1 VDFAFRDE
9 YAGCVR
15 RRVIRWLVVL
25 VALVGF
31 LGVSAAIFRDEL
43 FRRQAKLP
51 EFTNEFGG
59 SDEVMVPMRDGV
71 RLHTEVFRPAGVEK
85 APTILVRNP
94 YIPLRTLERFQCRVM
109 TRYGYACVLQ
119 AVRGQMDSEG
129 EWQPIVN
136 ERNDG
141 LDTLTWLAKQPFV
154 DGNIGMRGPSYL
166 TCTQLTVADVAPPEL
181 KTLVP
186 SVFGVDFRLSAYER
200 GLLRHDL
207 LTAWATLMP
216 ERGMRLT
223 AGSDY
228 LDAAAFRPALEAD
241 EKFMTKKLPWYRDV
255 LSAPAPGDPYWH
267 DERQRVFRAVPERT
281 KVPMLLV
288 GAFFDP
294 FFAAQLD
301 VWSRLATR
309 RDSVFVIGPWNHL
322 NMTSG
327 DVEYE
332 VDTGRLTP
340 WPLMLEWFDHT
351 LKGRPLTTLKAGT
364 VQTLGP
370 GDHAWRTHA
379 QWPDATLPATTLHL
393 GKAEDAQACAG
404 GTLEAAATSP
414 SQTSYV
420 FDPAN
425 PVPSRGGAAML
436 SFAFF
441 RGLGL
446 TPGPVEQGDSCE
458 RADVLTFKGAPLPD
472 EVRLSGAA
480 HLTLKVQ
487 STAPDTAFVA
497 RLISEQDGKAV
508 LVREAAATL
517 AFPTAQALTAQTYT
531 PGTATTVELDFWPIE
546 WTLPKGARLRLDVT
560 SSSFPVLH
568 THSNRAGPWATQT
581 GADTATQTLF
591 AGEGASTLTVP
602 LTR

>member
-1 VDFAFRDE
+1 MP
-9 YAGCVR
+9 VR
-15 RRVIRWLVVL
+15 RVL
-25 VALVGF
+25 KWS
-31 LGVSAAIFRDEL
+31 LGVVAAVAFVVATIAIFRDEL

-59 SDEVMVPMRDGV
+59 SEDVMVAMRDGV
-71 RLHTEVFRPAGVEK
+71 KLHTEVFRPAGVDK

-94 YIPLRTLERFQCRVM
+94 YIPLRALERFQCKVM

-119 AVRGQMDSEG
+119 DVRGEMDSEG
-129 EWQPIVN
+129 VWEPIVH
-136 ERNDG
+136 ERDDG
-141 LDTLTWLAKQPFV
+141 LDTLAWLVKQPFV

-166 TCTQLTVADVAPPEL
+166 TCTQLTMGDVLPPEV

-186 SVFGVDFRLSAYER
+186 SVFGVDFRLATYER

-228 LDAAAFRPALEAD
+228 LKAAAYRPAMEAD
-241 EKFMTKKLPWYRDV
+241 EHFMTKKLPWYRDV
-255 LSAPAPGDPYWH
+255 LAAPAPGDAYW
-267 DERQRVFRAVPERT
+267 ETEIQRTFRAVPENT

-301 VWSRLATR
+301 VWNRLATR
-309 RDSVFVIGPWNHL
+309 TQSAFVIGPWNHL

-327 DVEYE
+327 DVSYD
-332 VDTGRLTP
+332 VDTGRFDP

-351 LKGRPLTTLKAGT
+351 LKGKPLTTLEKGK
-364 VQTLGP
+364 VRTLGP
-370 GDHAWRTHA
+370 GDHAWRTHD
-379 QWPDATLPATTLHL
+379 QWPDQSVTATTFHL
-393 GKAEDAQACAG
+393 GNADASQSCSG
-404 GTLEAAATSP
+404 GALESAPTTST
-414 SQTSYV
+414 QTAYV
-420 FDPAN
+420 FDPAD
-425 PVPSRGGAAML
+425 PLPSRGGASML

-441 RGLGL
+441 RNLGI
-446 TPGPVEQGDSCE
+446 TPGPVDQGDSCE
-458 RADVLTFKGAPLPD
+458 RKDVLTFKAAPLT
-472 EVRLSGAA
+472 EERRLSGAA
-480 HLTLKVQ
+480 HLTLKVS

-497 RLISEQDGKAV
+497 RLISEQDGKA
-508 LVREAAATL
+508 LLIREAAATL
-517 AFPTAQALTAQTYT
+517 AFPTAQTMTAQTYV
-531 PGTATTVELDFWPIE
+531 PGTPTTVELDFWPME
-546 WTLPKGARLRLDVT
+546 WTLPKGASLRVDVS

-581 GADTATQTLF
+581 GADVATQTVLV
-591 AGEGASTLTVP
+591 GEGVSTLTIP
-602 LTR
+602 FAR